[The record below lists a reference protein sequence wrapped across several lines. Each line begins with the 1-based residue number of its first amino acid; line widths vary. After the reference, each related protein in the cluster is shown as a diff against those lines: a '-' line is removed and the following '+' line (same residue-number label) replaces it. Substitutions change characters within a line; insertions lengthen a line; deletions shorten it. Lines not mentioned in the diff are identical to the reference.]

1 MFFMTSLLI
10 VFFTDWKENQL
21 SQRIDAAYDY
31 TKLILEPFKS
41 IQTKDH
47 DLKQPKFC
55 LNEVDKAKQVR
66 ETEFKALA
74 EVQSDLREL
83 MLQGERVSQVRAKMQ
98 HKFSQIVSSY
108 S

>member
-1 MFFMTSLLI
+1 MYFFL
-10 VFFTDWKENQL
+10 DWNDCQL
-21 SQRIDAAYDY
+21 SQRIDATYDF
-31 TKLILEPFKS
+31 TKLILEPFKN
-41 IQTKDH
+41 IQTQDH
-47 DLKQPKFC
+47 DLKQPKFS
-55 LNEVDKAKQVR
+55 LKEIDKAKQVR

-98 HKFSQIVSSY
+98 DKFSQIVSSY

>member
-1 MFFMTSLLI
+1 MHLI
-10 VFFTDWKENQL
+10 DWKDTQL

-47 DLKQPKFC
+47 DLKQPKFS
-55 LNEVDKAKQVR
+55 NKEIDKAKQNR
-66 ETEFKALA
+66 ETELKALA
-74 EVQSDLREL
+74 EVQSYLREL
-83 MLQGERVSQVRAKMQ
+83 MLLGQEDSKVRVKMQ
-98 HKFSQIVSSY
+98 DKLNQIVSSY